1 MNARN
6 DKVLFLITLRSL
18 LFCGG
23 EGKPKSILPP
33 YVLIYAPISFLFT
46 VLLPDIN
53 ISPVSLPECRET
65 RFNEFLDYHPDSKK
79 GSNIYRRFHRVK
91 ILL

>member
-1 MNARN
+1 MQKNVLYVSRQLNARN
-6 DKVLFLITLRSL
+6 DKVLFLLTLCSL
-18 LFCGG
+18 LFCRG

-65 RFNEFLDYHPDSKK
+65 RFNEFLDYHPDSK
-79 GSNIYRRFHRVK
+79 GQI
-91 ILL
+91 